1 MSLLV
6 TAGGCDSR
14 GDGSGGSSASGITG
28 SEHDVSNSKESNK
41 SNDRGRA
48 H

>member
-1 MSLLV
+1 MSLLIS
-6 TAGGCDSR
+6 AGGCDSR

-28 SEHDVSNSKESNK
+28 SEHDESNTKESNK
-41 SNDRGRA
+41 SSDRGGA